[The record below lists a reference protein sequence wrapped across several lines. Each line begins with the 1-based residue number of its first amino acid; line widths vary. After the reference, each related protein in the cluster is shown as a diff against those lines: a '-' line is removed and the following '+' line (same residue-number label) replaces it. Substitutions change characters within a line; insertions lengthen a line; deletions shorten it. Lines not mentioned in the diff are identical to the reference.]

1 MIFINMIKLI
11 FLYFMLLVSLQV
23 PVLAEDLESG
33 EEIND
38 GCPTNNC
45 ECINDSSRGAK
56 EVNEDEPDSDS
67 SSSGSRST

>member
-56 EVNEDEPDSDS
+56 EVNEDESDSDS

>member
-1 MIFINMIKLI
+1 MTFINMIKLI
-11 FLYFMLLVSLQV
+11 FLYFILLVSLQV
-23 PVLAEDLESG
+23 PILAEDLESG

-56 EVNEDEPDSDS
+56 EVNEDESDSDS

>member
-38 GCPTNNC
+38 GCPTTNC

>member
-1 MIFINMIKLI
+1 MTFINMIKLI
-11 FLYFMLLVSLQV
+11 FLYFILLVSLQV

-38 GCPTNNC
+38 GCPTTNC

-56 EVNEDEPDSDS
+56 EVNEDESDSDS